1 MYVVSIFY
9 FQHSIHGF
17 DVMSRCGVVSGA
29 NRGIGYE
36 ICRQLA
42 NEGVV
47 VVATARDE
55 KRGMEAVEKLKQLCG
70 GEDEDSIVFH
80 QLDVADEVS
89 ISCLVNFVK
98 TKFGKLDILVNNA
111 GVNGLIIEGDG
122 LILKEMIEADS
133 SRISSANEELEI
145 ELKSDGALIQTYELA
160 EQCININYH
169 GTKRMVQAFLPL
181 LQLSHSPRTVNV
193 SSTQGNL
200 KLLSKNEMAR
210 KILSNGESLTEER
223 VDEVVKEFLKNYK
236 EGPTIAQ
243 AKGWPRY
250 ASAYK
255 VSKAAVNAYT
265 RILAQKYPN
274 NFRINC
280 VSPGHVKT
288 DMTVNVGM
296 LTPEEGAENIV
307 KLALLPDDGPSG
319 FFFCQKNVMA
329 F

>member
-1 MYVVSIFY
+1 MEAK
-9 FQHSIHGF
+9 
-17 DVMSRCGVVSGA
+17 MSASSSRRYAVVSGA
-29 NRGIGYE
+29 NRGIGHE

-55 KRGMEAVEKLKQLCG
+55 KRGMEAVEKLKQSF
-70 GEDEDSIVFH
+70 DEHLIVFH
-80 QLDVADEVS
+80 QLDVADGLS
-89 ISCLVNFVK
+89 ISSLVDFVT

-111 GVNGLIIEGDG
+111 GVHGLIIEGDG
-122 LILKEMIEADS
+122 LILNEMIEAES
-133 SRISSANEELEI
+133 SRIISANEELET
-145 ELKSDGALIQTYELA
+145 ELKSDGALIETYELV
-160 EQCININYH
+160 EQCININYS
-169 GTKRMVQAFLPL
+169 GTKRMVEAFLPL
-181 LQLSHSPRTVNV
+181 LQLSHSPRIVNV
-193 SSTQGNL
+193 SSTLGNL
-200 KLLSKNEMAR
+200 KLLSNEMAR
-210 KILSNGESLTEER
+210 KVLSNGESLTEEK
-223 VDEVVKEFLKNYK
+223 VDEVVNEFLKDYK
-236 EGPTIAQ
+236 EGPMIAQ

-274 NFRINC
+274 FRINC
-280 VSPGHVKT
+280 VCPGYVKT
-288 DMTVNVGM
+288 DMTLNVGQ

-319 FFFCQKNVMA
+319 LFFCKKNVMA

>member
-1 MYVVSIFY
+1 MEAK
-9 FQHSIHGF
+9 
-17 DVMSRCGVVSGA
+17 MSATSSRRCAVVSGA
-29 NRGIGYE
+29 NRGIGHE

-42 NEGVV
+42 EEGVV

-55 KRGMEAVEKLKQLCG
+55 KRGKEAVEKLKQSFG
-70 GEDEDSIVFH
+70 GDDEHIIVFH
-80 QLDVADEVS
+80 QLDVADGDS
-89 ISCLVNFVK
+89 ISRLVDFVT

-111 GVNGLIIEGDG
+111 GIHGLIIEGDG
-122 LILKEMIEADS
+122 VILSQMIEADS
-133 SRISSANEELEI
+133 LRIISANEEPET
-145 ELKSDGALIQTYELA
+145 ELKSDGALIETYELV
-160 EQCININYH
+160 EQCININYA
-169 GTKRMVQAFLPL
+169 GTKRMVEAFLPL
-181 LQLSHSPRTVNV
+181 LQLSHSPTIVNV
-193 SSTQGNL
+193 SSTLGNL
-200 KLLSKNEMAR
+200 KLLSNEMAR

-223 VDEVVKEFLKNYK
+223 VDEVVNEFLKNYK
-236 EGPTIAQ
+236 EGPMIAQ

-274 NFRINC
+274 FRINC
-280 VSPGHVKT
+280 VCPGYVKT
-288 DMTVNVGM
+288 DMTLNVGQ

-319 FFFCQKNVMA
+319 LFFCKKNVMA

>member
-1 MYVVSIFY
+1 MEAK
-9 FQHSIHGF
+9 
-17 DVMSRCGVVSGA
+17 MSAASSSRRCGVVSGA

-55 KRGMEAVEKLKQLCG
+55 KRGMEAVEKLKHSCG

-89 ISCLVNFVK
+89 ISCLVDFVK

-111 GVNGLIIEGDG
+111 GIQGLIIEGDG
-122 LILKEMIEADS
+122 LILKEMIIADD
-133 SRISSANEELEI
+133 SRISSENEVLET
-145 ELKSDGALIQTYELA
+145 ELKSDGALIETYELA
-160 EQCININYH
+160 EQCIKTNYH
-169 GTKRMVQAFLPL
+169 GTKRMVEAFLPL
-181 LQLSHSPRTVNV
+181 LQLSHSPRIVNV
-193 SSTQGNL
+193 SSTLGNL
-200 KLLSKNEMAR
+200 KLLSNNEMAR

-265 RILAQKYPN
+265 RILAQKCP

-280 VSPGHVKT
+280 VCPGYVKT
-288 DMTVNVGM
+288 DMTVHVGM
-296 LTPEEGAENIV
+296 FTPEEGAENIV